1 MFLMINLAVEDVST
15 LSAVEDL
22 GSSLQVKFAVVGLVG
37 GLRLEDNV
45 T

>member
-22 GSSLQVKFAVVGLVG
+22 GSPLEMQLGVVAPVG
-37 GLRLEDNV
+37 
-45 T
+45 

>member
-1 MFLMINLAVEDVST
+1 MFLVLQSTGEDIPA

-22 GSSLQVKFAVVGLVG
+22 RSSLQVQFAVMRLVG